1 MCKYNIAAY
10 ITAYQD
16 IEALNKCIH
25 SLKKQTY
32 PIKKIFIIDNSPE
45 KLIFSTLGEQGVIL
59 EHHPN
64 NIGISGGLEIAVKWS
79 IENNY
84 DFLWTFDQDSQPSS
98 DNLEKLLLY
107 YDNLNCDD
115 NLIGVIAP
123 LSIDIQSQQEL
134 EGAIWGKYQFVPA
147 SIYKNRDLRGFY
159 KKEFY
164 DCDIVI
170 TSGSLVNLKIA
181 QNVKLPNLDLFI
193 DSVDWDY
200 CMNFREKGF
209 RVVVVTQ
216 AVMYHNFGNY
226 LKDHLLGGKQIP
238 IYNYSALRYFYTC
251 RNHTYIES
259 RLAYKDKSLWLSITF
274 RLKAL
279 FKKIIKIIL
288 YENDNKIIKIGACIQ
303 GTFDGFIGR
312 LGKTW

>member
-1 MCKYNIAAY
+1 MNGYNVAAY
-10 ITAYQD
+10 ITAFQD
-16 IEALNKCIH
+16 YEALNKCILC
-25 SLKKQTY
+25 LKNQTH
-32 PIKKIFIIDNSPE
+32 PIEKILIVDNSPKQLNSSALDDE
-45 KLIFSTLGEQGVIL
+45 GIVYQYY
-59 EHHPN
+59 PN
-64 NIGISGGLEIAVKWS
+64 NIGISGGLEIAIKWS
-79 IENNY
+79 IKNNY
-84 DFLWTFDQDSQPSS
+84 DFLWTFDQDSEPSC

-107 YDNLNCDD
+107 YDNLNSDD
-115 NLIGVIAP
+115 NSIGIIAP

-134 EGAIWGKYQFVPA
+134 EGAFWGKYQFVRA

-159 KKEFY
+159 QKDFY

-170 TSGSLVNLKIA
+170 TSGSLVNLKVA
-181 QNVKLPNLDLFI
+181 EKVKLPNRDLFI

-226 LKDHLLGGKQIP
+226 LKDHQAGNSQIP

-251 RNHTYIES
+251 RNHTFIES
-259 RLAYKDKSLWLSITF
+259 RLAYQDKHLWLSIAF
-274 RLKAL
+274 RFKAL
-279 FKKIIKIIL
+279 LKKIIKIIL
-288 YENDNKIIKIGACIQ
+288 YEDDNKIIKLWACLT
-303 GTFDGFIGR
+303 GTFDGFIGK